1 MNVHELSSKHLT
13 DYVQDGFTLV
23 SGLMGD
29 SIATAAELAMWSCMK
44 ARPDDPDTWP
54 DSFAEGV
61 DHPDIIA
68 CYTDAFLQV
77 AAQLGGESSA
87 RFEAPGGALAINI
100 FPTEE
105 PWQPPGPHIDHAIKE
120 HGHRTFPRPFRVAT
134 MTFLDDVE
142 YHCGGTAVWP
152 GSHQA
157 IERLARSDEE
167 RYGFMWTLN
176 QDLHRAEVG
185 DPVILTPR
193 RGDVLFY
200 DALCAHGGSANTG
213 SRPRL
218 ALNHKW

>member
-87 RFEAPGGALAINI
+87 RFEAPGGALAIGRGAA
-100 FPTEE
+100 FHLAPYGGTERCSR
-105 PWQPPGPHIDHAIKE
+105 PLAPA
-120 HGHRTFPRPFRVAT
+120 PFRS
-134 MTFLDDVE
+134 
-142 YHCGGTAVWP
+142 Y
-152 GSHQA
+152 
-157 IERLARSDEE
+157 
-167 RYGFMWTLN
+167 
-176 QDLHRAEVG
+176 
-185 DPVILTPR
+185 R
-193 RGDVLFY
+193 R
-200 DALCAHGGSANTG
+200 T
-213 SRPRL
+213 
-218 ALNHKW
+218 